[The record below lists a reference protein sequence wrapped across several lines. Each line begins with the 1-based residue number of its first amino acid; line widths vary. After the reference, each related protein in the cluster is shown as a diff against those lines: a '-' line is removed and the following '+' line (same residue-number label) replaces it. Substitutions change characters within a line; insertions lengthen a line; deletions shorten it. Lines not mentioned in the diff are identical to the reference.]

1 MNHYILE
8 EGIDITMV
16 NSAINDLAE
25 QGYKLVGPVQIL
37 ARNGNIYYVA
47 TLGKPVELPTK

>member
-8 EGIDITMV
+8 EGIDIKMV
-16 NSAINDLAE
+16 NDAINDLAE

-47 TLGKPVELPTK
+47 TLGKTMEPKTK